1 MAPAL
6 SRGSSLLRTGRTRSF
21 GDEQYLALLLAG
33 SLLQVALIL
42 VGVTVGATD
51 GHVVIVAL
59 QGHRTAALAVQRD
72 GAARGYVPPTPQH
85 ETTRRTVGGRH
96 CLCPLLEKG
105 DV

>member
-1 MAPAL
+1 MAAASAHNQDCNELTPSEHEGGINRAPAL
-6 SRGSSLLRTGRTRSF
+6 GRGSSLLHTGCARSF

-59 QGHRTAALAVQRD
+59 GRDTEQQR
-72 GAARGYVPPTPQH
+72 
-85 ETTRRTVGGRH
+85 
-96 CLCPLLEKG
+96 
-105 DV
+105 